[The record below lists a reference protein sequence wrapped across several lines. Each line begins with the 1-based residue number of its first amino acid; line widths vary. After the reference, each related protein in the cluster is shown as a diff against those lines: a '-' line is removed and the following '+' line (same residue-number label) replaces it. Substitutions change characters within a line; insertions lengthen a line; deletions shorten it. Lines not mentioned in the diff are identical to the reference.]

1 MKALVV
7 KNTGSLYQVMTD
19 DGRLLT
25 CKIKGHFR
33 IMGLRST
40 NPVAVGDRVTIDDRD
55 GDTLFIT
62 GIDDRK
68 NYIVR
73 RPTNLSKQIGRA
85 HV

>member
-1 MKALVV
+1 
-7 KNTGSLYQVMTD
+7 MTD

-33 IMGLRST
+33 IKGLRST
-40 NPVAVGDRVTIDDRD
+40 NPVAVGDRVTIDDREA
-55 GDTLFIT
+55 DTVFIT

-73 RPTNLSKQIGRA
+73 RPTNLSKQLHILA
-85 HV
+85 ANLDQVCLLVTLK